1 VSPPRV
7 GPLRWCRFARRPDAG
22 PAGWTPAVHEAVT
35 RRHEGVAARD
45 FPHNRRIA
53 EAADTAGGA
62 TPRRRRRF
70 TKRHVLG
77 TGLAIAVVVATFAFV
92 LPRIADYRD
101 VWGVVKTLSWTD
113 VALLFGAVLLNLV
126 TFAPPW
132 MAALPGLR
140 FRQAF
145 VVTQAS
151 TASTYVAPAGVA
163 VGMALSFA
171 MLRAWGFAP
180 SAVGLAVAL
189 TGVWNQLA
197 MLAAPAIA
205 LGLLAFTG
213 ASHTALDAIAAIGL
227 AIFAVVVAGFAA
239 GLSTPALAHS
249 IGDLAAR
256 IVSWTLR
263 LVRRGPVRWNGES
276 FVRFR
281 NRTNRLLRR
290 RWHVLTLATL
300 AGQLTVFLVLLV
312 SLRVLGV
319 TGSEVSAVEAFAAW
333 SLVRLLGS
341 IPITPGGLGVVEL
354 GLTTALVGFG
364 GGQVEAVAAV
374 LVYRVLTVVPT
385 LVIGLVAGV
394 TWKRFRPDHPVDDA
408 APALEGR
415 ATPDDPDL
423 ASDS

>member
-1 VSPPRV
+1 VYGRSRRRSRV
-7 GPLRWCRFARRPDAG
+7 GRGARRDSPGRIA
-22 PAGWTPAVHEAVT
+22 
-35 RRHEGVAARD
+35 
-45 FPHNRRIA
+45 HNRRIE
-53 EAADTAGGA
+53 EAADTTGGA
-62 TPRRRRRF
+62 RRRRRF
-70 TKRHVLG
+70 TGRHALG
-77 TGLAIAVVVATFAFV
+77 TGLAILVVVATFAFV

-113 VALLFGAVLLNLV
+113 VALLAGATGLNLL

-140 FRQAF
+140 FPQAF

-171 MLRAWGFAP
+171 MLRAWGFGSA
-180 SAVGLAVAL
+180 AVGLAVAV

-197 MLAAPAIA
+197 MLAFPTIA

-213 ASHTALDAIAAIGL
+213 ASHTALDTVAALGL

-239 GLSTPALAHS
+239 GLSTQPLARS
-249 IGDLAAR
+249 LGDLAAR
-256 IVSWTLR
+256 IVSWFAR
-263 LVRRGPVRWNGES
+263 LVRRGPVSWGGES

-281 NRTNRLLRR
+281 SRTNRLLRR

-312 SLRVLGV
+312 ALRVLGV
-319 TGSEVSAVEAFAAW
+319 SGDEVSAVEAFAAW
-333 SLVRLLGS
+333 SLARLLGS

-364 GGQVEAVAAV
+364 GGQVEVVAAV
-374 LVYRVLTVVPT
+374 LVYRAFTVLPT
-385 LVIGLVAGV
+385 LVIGLLAGV
-394 TWKRFRPDHPVDDA
+394 TWRRYRPETLPSDGLGP
-408 APALEGR
+408 GR
-415 ATPDDPDL
+415 
-423 ASDS
+423 

>member
-1 VSPPRV
+1 MRKRVS
-7 GPLRWCRFARRPDAG
+7 
-22 PAGWTPAVHEAVT
+22 
-35 RRHEGVAARD
+35 
-45 FPHNRRIA
+45 
-53 EAADTAGGA
+53 
-62 TPRRRRRF
+62 
-70 TKRHVLG
+70 KKHVLG
-77 TGLAIAVVVATFAFV
+77 GGLGIAVVVGTFAFV

-101 VWGVVKTLSWTD
+101 VWEVVKGLSWAD
-113 VALLFGAVLLNLV
+113 LGLLAGATALNLA

-171 MLRAWGFAP
+171 MLRGWGFAAAP
-180 SAVGLAVAL
+180 VSLAVAV

-197 MLAAPAIA
+197 MLAFPTVA
-205 LGLLAFTG
+205 LALLALSGTPH
-213 ASHTALDAIAAIGL
+213 AALDTIAFIGL
-227 AIFAVVVAGFAA
+227 AILVVVLAGFAA
-239 GLSTPALAHS
+239 GLSTARLARRV
-249 IGDLAAR
+249 GDLAAR
-256 IVSWTLR
+256 AASWGKR
-263 LVRRGPVRWNGES
+263 LFRRKPVTWDGEA

-281 NRTNRLLRR
+281 ARTNSLLRR

-300 AGQLTVFLVLLV
+300 AGHLTVYLVLLV

-319 TGSEVSAVEAFAAW
+319 TADEVTDVEAFAAW

-341 IPITPGGLGVVEL
+341 IPITPGGLGIIEL

-364 GGQVEAVAAV
+364 GGQAEVVAAV

-385 LVIGLVAGV
+385 LLIGLLAGA
-394 TWKRFRPDHPVDDA
+394 TWKRHRPRDLPADA
-408 APALEGR
+408 APDRVNA
-415 ATPDDPDL
+415 P
-423 ASDS
+423 